1 MHLQRTSIVTV
12 LFIGFR
18 LGTVSLKHMLRSA
31 SERKENKRQ
40 VNRWQM
46 SRSSSF
52 TPGLGTLDT
61 KEQNFTD
68 EWKTMGRRS
77 GCVKIPHLYIWKGNF
92 ARLITRHACYLMGP
106 LCTYTPFQCC
116 RFGKPPNL
124 LPENKMADGCHKKSC
139 KQRKKLDSK
148 KRRNILRWA

>member
-1 MHLQRTSIVTV
+1 MHSQRTSIGTV
-12 LFIGFR
+12 LFTGFR
-18 LGTVSLKHMLRSA
+18 LGTVSFNTCSDLLPEGK
-31 SERKENKRQ
+31 KNKPP
-40 VNRWQM
+40 VNCWQM

-52 TPGLGTLDT
+52 TPDLGTLDT
-61 KEQNFTD
+61 EEQNFTD
-68 EWKTMGRRS
+68 ERKTMGRRS
-77 GCVKIPHLYIWKGNF
+77 GCIKIPHLCVWKGNC

-116 RFGKPPNL
+116 RFGKPPSL

-148 KRRNILRWA
+148 KRRNILCWA